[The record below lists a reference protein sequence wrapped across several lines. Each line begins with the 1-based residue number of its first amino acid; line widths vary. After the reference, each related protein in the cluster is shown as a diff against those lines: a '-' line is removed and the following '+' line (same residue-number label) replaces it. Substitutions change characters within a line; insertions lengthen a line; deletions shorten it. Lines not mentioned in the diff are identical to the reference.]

1 MIKRKIKM
9 NIDND
14 EANFEGKIVL
24 YKNDGDV
31 SLHIE
36 MVNLD
41 YSFGNKKGLRSS
53 YIDAVILKPNKEAV
67 LLENLK
73 IMNENT
79 IVMEIDNEMINEDTE
94 VGEYLVQFR
103 IYDSPKKTNRVSLP
117 IVTFEIKKIKEC

>member
-53 YIDAVILKPNKEAV
+53 YIDAVILKPNKEAI

-73 IMNENT
+73 VMNENT

-103 IYDSPKKTNRVSLP
+103 IYDSPKKANRVSLP
-117 IVTFEIKKIKEC
+117 IVTFEIKK

>member
-73 IMNENT
+73 VMNENT

-103 IYDSPKKTNRVSLP
+103 IYDSPKKANRVSLP
-117 IVTFEIKKIKEC
+117 IVTFEIKK

>member
-41 YSFGNKKGLRSS
+41 YYIDNKKGLRGS
-53 YIDAVILKPNKEAV
+53 YIDAVILKPNEEAV
-67 LLENLK
+67 LLENLRV
-73 IMNENT
+73 MNENT
-79 IVMEIDNEMINEDTE
+79 IVMEIDNEMINEDME
-94 VGEYLVQFR
+94 VGGYLVQFR
-103 IYDSPKKTNRVSLP
+103 IYDSPKKENRVSLP
-117 IVTFEIKKIKEC
+117 IVTFEIKK

>member
-41 YSFGNKKGLRSS
+41 YSFGNKKGLRNS
-53 YIDAVILKPNKEAV
+53 YIDAVILKPNKEV
-67 LLENLK
+67 ILLENLK
-73 IMNENT
+73 VMNENT

-103 IYDSPKKTNRVSLP
+103 IYDSSKKVNRVSLP
-117 IVTFEIKKIKEC
+117 IVTFEIKK

>member
-9 NIDND
+9 NINND

-53 YIDAVILKPNKEAV
+53 YIDAVILKPNKEAI

-103 IYDSPKKTNRVSLP
+103 IYDSPKKENRVSLP
-117 IVTFEIKKIKEC
+117 IVTFEIKK

>member
-9 NIDND
+9 NINND

-24 YKNDGDV
+24 YKNDGDI

-41 YSFGNKKGLRSS
+41 YSFGNKKGLRNS
-53 YIDAVILKPNKEAV
+53 YIDAVILKPNEEAI

-73 IMNENT
+73 VMNENT

-103 IYDSPKKTNRVSLP
+103 IYDSPKKENRVSLP
-117 IVTFEIKKIKEC
+117 IVTFEIKK

>member
-9 NIDND
+9 NINND

-24 YKNDGDV
+24 YKNDGDI

-41 YSFGNKKGLRSS
+41 YSFGNKKGLRNS
-53 YIDAVILKPNKEAV
+53 YIDAVILKPNEEAI

-73 IMNENT
+73 VMNENT

-117 IVTFEIKKIKEC
+117 IVTFEIKK

>member
-9 NIDND
+9 NINND

-41 YSFGNKKGLRSS
+41 YSFGNKKGLRNS
-53 YIDAVILKPNKEAV
+53 YIDAVILKPNEEAI

-73 IMNENT
+73 VMNENT

-103 IYDSPKKTNRVSLP
+103 IYDSPKKENRASLP
-117 IVTFEIKKIKEC
+117 IVTFEIKK

>member
-53 YIDAVILKPNKEAV
+53 YIDAVILKPNEEAI

-73 IMNENT
+73 VMNENT

-103 IYDSPKKTNRVSLP
+103 IYDSPKKENRVSLP
-117 IVTFEIKKIKEC
+117 IVTFEIKK

>member
-1 MIKRKIKM
+1 MTKP
-9 NIDND
+9 
-14 EANFEGKIVL
+14 KIVL

-53 YIDAVILKPNKEAV
+53 YIDAVILKPNKEAI

-73 IMNENT
+73 VMNENT

>member
-9 NIDND
+9 NINND

-53 YIDAVILKPNKEAV
+53 YIDAVILKPNEEAI

-73 IMNENT
+73 VMNENT

-103 IYDSPKKTNRVSLP
+103 IYDSPKKENRVSLP
-117 IVTFEIKKIKEC
+117 IVTFEIKK